1 MFATVGVTGQLVTPG
16 AFAAI
21 IKCILVWAWSEEQIL
36 KMI

>member
-1 MFATVGVTGQLVTPG
+1 MFVTVGVTGQLVTPV

-21 IKCILVWAWSEEQIL
+21 IKCILVWAWSEEKIL